1 MGSSNGTVLNGVELE
16 EEGDPVPLAD
26 GDVLIIGTDT
36 TANVKVIYK
45 KIPSSLLLLPFAPAF
60 TTRQM

>member
-26 GDVLIIGTDT
+26 GDTLIIGTDT
-36 TANVKVIYK
+36 TAKVKVPIN
-45 KIPSSLLLLPFAPAF
+45 SA
-60 TTRQM
+60 